1 MCRCVCAPI
10 ELFLVSGAGSGPTL
24 CDDLSEKVTQD
35 DSDGENTSNSS
46 GCSSTDGC
54 AGKATVTHQEPL
66 PIPASLPLSSPA
78 GIKEMS
84 TTQQNKIIKRY
95 RVVKRNQ
102 LKNSTSGDAFP
113 FNARQPIKSYDDS
126 TQLSHGPRNLL
137 SRRCSLPPV
146 KAEEG
151 TTALALLAERLQHTS
166 TSQIPSYV
174 AIKRALLSDKFR
186 HQQSS
191 VPRVLPPRA
200 LLSLLQEKQLF
211 DESITNQS
219 ILSQRRNSDP
229 GSYLHQRDKTRRRQL
244 FVDENRS
251 WADHYS
257 PVIEKKIQNWK
268 MKRQERLRREFL
280 YMQSEL
286 ASHHHQNGAH
296 NMRFLS
302 SLSSTPQHAT
312 SSLYSVPTTAT
323 SPVPVSS
330 SLPQTFL
337 TSGVNGIT
345 SPFVYQQAIV
355 PNNLTTTPMLL
366 PAPFLSP
373 YTLMGSY
380 GPVPANATTTF
391 FVPQA
396 ALADP
401 QQKIVFIPS
410 ASTAPPEASTTSH
423 ISSNRAP
430 AAMTTT
436 CTATSTSNR
445 PPFSSLLAPVA
456 MYPSSQSR
464 PEPEG
469 TLSTL
474 SRKRNSL
481 PEKLSS
487 LLQSSAQDPD
497 SPPPAKKLR
506 SASQPITSLVQAV
519 PTFLPATTS
528 SLINHHHHSPKAP
541 SSLEQCLLQPAMSP
555 QSEEKVMEE
564 SSPVGSP
571 CSYSPSFTDST
582 GEDG

>member
-1 MCRCVCAPI
+1 MWVCTHI
-10 ELFLVSGAGSGPTL
+10 ILCSFLVSGAGTGPTL
-24 CDDLSEKVTQD
+24 IDDLSEKVTQD
-35 DSDGENTSNSS
+35 DSDCENTSNSS
-46 GCSSTDGC
+46 GCGSTGGG
-54 AGKATVTHQEPL
+54 AVKATVTHQESQPVL
-66 PIPASLPLSSPA
+66 ASLPPSSPA

-84 TTQQNKIIKRY
+84 TTQQNKIVKRY

-102 LKNSTSGDAFP
+102 LKNGTSGDAFP
-113 FNARQPIKSYDDS
+113 FSSRQPMKPCDDS
-126 TQLSHGPRNLL
+126 TQLPHGPRNLF

-151 TTALALLAERLQHTS
+151 ANTLALLAERLQHAS

-174 AIKRALLSDKFR
+174 AIKRALLSEKFR

-200 LLSLLQEKQLF
+200 LLSLLQEKQLL
-211 DESITNQS
+211 DESITSQS

-244 FVDENRS
+244 FMDENRS

-268 MKRQERLRREFL
+268 MKRQERLQREFL

-286 ASHHHQNGAH
+286 ASRHHQNRANDMH
-296 NMRFLS
+296 FLS

-312 SSLYSVPTTAT
+312 NSLYSVPTTTT
-323 SPVPVSS
+323 SPTPVST

-337 TSGVNGIT
+337 TSGMNGIT

-366 PAPFLSP
+366 PTPFLSP
-373 YTLMGSY
+373 YTLMASY
-380 GPVPANATTTF
+380 GALPANATTTV
-391 FVPQA
+391 FVPQT

-410 ASTAPPEASTTSH
+410 ASAAPPEASTTSH

-430 AAMTTT
+430 AGMTA
-436 CTATSTSNR
+436 TATSTGNR
-445 PPFSSLLAPVA
+445 PPFSSLLAPVG
-456 MYPSSQSR
+456 MYQSR
-464 PEPEG
+464 PEPEA
-469 TLSTL
+469 TQHVPSALR
-474 SRKRNSL
+474 SRKRNNSL

-506 SASQPITSLVQAV
+506 SASQPVTSLVKAV
-519 PTFLPATTS
+519 PALLPTTAS
-528 SLINHHHHSPKAP
+528 SLMNHHHSPKAP

-555 QSEEKVMEE
+555 QSDEVTEDP
-564 SSPVGSP
+564 SPVGSP